1 MAEKGSNVSVS
12 VQGVNV
18 TAPFEAIRLAQK
30 MKANRS
36 KGDNILD
43 TKELMRTKK
52 DYSRTLLIVGLVVA
66 VIFFVMAFLEALG
79 GIKTGLLWID
89 FVAIGLMAI
98 CGPYGFYTTY
108 KYNKIKEIESRLP
121 DFLRDV
127 AEAGRFGMTLAE
139 AVKVASRGR
148 YGGLTPEIRR
158 MAAQIDW
165 GVPAAEAMRLF
176 AERVDTPLV
185 KRMMGIIIKAND
197 AGGSVADV
205 LTMVAHD
212 ARETM
217 LTQQDRKISMATYT
231 VVIYVS
237 FMVFIAT
244 IFILNSTF
252 LPKMEEA
259 GRSVAEGAEAAGITN
274 MPATI
279 KTDIIPTVQLIFVV
293 AVVIHAFGDGI
304 LAGVLQDGRIQNGM
318 RHSFIMLLAG
328 LIGLRLI
335 AG

>member
-1 MAEKGSNVSVS
+1 MAAQKNVSYS
-12 VQGVNV
+12 TPGVDAYASKEV
-18 TAPFEAIRLAQK
+18 TKFT
-30 MKANRS
+30 
-36 KGDNILD
+36 KGTKSAKGLKVID
-43 TKELMRTKK
+43 TKELYRKKK
-52 DYSRTLLIVGLVVA
+52 DYSRPILLIGILVA
-66 VIFFVMAFLEALG
+66 VIMFVIAFLVAINS
-79 GIKTGLLWID
+79 IKTGFLWID
-89 FVAIGLMAI
+89 FVAIGLMAV
-98 CGPYGFYTTY
+98 CGPYGFYTTR
-108 KYNKIKEIESRLP
+108 KFKKIKEIESRLP

-148 YGGLTPEIRR
+148 YGGLTSEIRR

-176 AERVDTPLV
+176 SERVNTPLV
-185 KRMMGIIIKAND
+185 KRMMSIIIKAND

-217 LTQQDRKISMATYT
+217 LSEDERKISMSTYT

-244 IFILNSTF
+244 IFILNTTF
-252 LPKMEEA
+252 LPKMLEA
-259 GRSVAEGAEAAGITN
+259 GMSVAEGAANMGITN

-279 KTDIIPTVQLIFVV
+279 KSDVIPTVQFIFVV
-293 AVVIHAFGDGI
+293 SVVIHAFGDGI
-304 LAGVLQDGRIQNGM
+304 LAGVLQDGRIANGM
-318 RHSFIMLLAG
+318 RHSFIMLLIG
-328 LIGLRLI
+328 LIGTRLI

>member
-1 MAEKGSNVSVS
+1 MAKKE
-12 VQGVNV
+12 
-18 TAPFEAIRLAQK
+18 E
-30 MKANRS
+30 
-36 KGDNILD
+36 ILD
-43 TKELMRTKK
+43 IKEITKRKQ
-52 DYSRTLLIVGLVVA
+52 DYSKLLLYIGIVVA
-66 VIFFVMAFLEALG
+66 LILFAIAFLDAIG
-79 GIKTGLLWID
+79 GIDTGLLWID
-89 FVAIGLMAI
+89 YVALGLMAI
-98 CGPYGFYTTY
+98 CGPYGFYTTR
-108 KYNKIKEIESRLP
+108 KHKKIKEIESRLP

-176 AERVDTPLV
+176 AERVDTPLTN
-185 KRMMGIIIKAND
+185 RMMSIIIKAND
-197 AGGSVADV
+197 AGGNVADV

-212 ARETM
+212 AREVM
-217 LTQQDRKISMATYT
+217 LSEEERKISMATYT

-237 FMVFIAT
+237 FVVFIAT
-244 IFILNSTF
+244 IFILNTTF

-259 GRSVAEGAEAAGITN
+259 GRSVAEGAEAAGIEN

-279 KTDIIPTVQLIFVV
+279 QTAVIPTIQLIFIVS
-293 AVVIHAFGDGI
+293 VVIHAFGDGI
-304 LAGVLQDGRIQNGM
+304 LAGVLQDGRIANGM
-318 RHSFIMLLAG
+318 RHSFIMLV
-328 LIGLRLI
+328 IGVIGTRLI